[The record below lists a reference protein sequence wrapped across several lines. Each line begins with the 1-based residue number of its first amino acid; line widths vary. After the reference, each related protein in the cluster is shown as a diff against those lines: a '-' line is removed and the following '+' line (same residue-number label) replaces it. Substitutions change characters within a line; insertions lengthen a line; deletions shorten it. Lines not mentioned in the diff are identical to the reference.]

1 MIYTD
6 EDGVEHPAET
16 VIEENAPGDVG
27 PALHNFRPI
36 AEQFGYGKYTLRL
49 EATGDDDS
57 LIEDTIEFEYVAID
71 ASSSDKSEAGNPYVD
86 LDFDQDQDSLTDDM
100 KIYVTTNYLTSKRYI
115 KNLLDENYSYLVKM
129 INNMCKKNEKKDLFF
144 YLGNSYDIIFVN
156 DLKKVDVDSNN
167 YVIYASDI
175 KQLNRWYNKVIKDT
189 FIERFT
195 YIYNMFDEVTVM
207 PSLRIRKMKS
217 RWGVYNRVKHSVTLN
232 SELIKYNIRCLD
244 YVIVHELSHVIYFDH
259 SKCFWSL
266 VSKYC
271 NNYKNIKKEL
281 KE

>member
-1 MIYTD
+1 M
-6 EDGVEHPAET
+6 
-16 VIEENAPGDVG
+16 
-27 PALHNFRPI
+27 
-36 AEQFGYGKYTLRL
+36 
-49 EATGDDDS
+49 
-57 LIEDTIEFEYVAID
+57 EYVID
-71 ASSSDKSEAGNPYVD
+71 NKVYEVVIIKKRNKNTYIRVK
-86 LDFDQDQDSLTDDM
+86 DDM

-156 DLKKVDVDSNN
+156 DLKKVDVDSDNL
-167 YVIYASDI
+167 VIYASDI

-195 YIYNMFDEVTVM
+195 YIYNIFDEVNIM
-207 PSLRIRKMKS
+207 PSLKIRKMKS

-244 YVIVHELSHVIYFDH
+244 YVIVHELSHVIHFDH
-259 SKCFWSL
+259 SKKFWSL

-271 NNYKNIKKEL
+271 YNYKTIKKEL

>member
-1 MIYTD
+1 M
-6 EDGVEHPAET
+6 
-16 VIEENAPGDVG
+16 
-27 PALHNFRPI
+27 
-36 AEQFGYGKYTLRL
+36 
-49 EATGDDDS
+49 
-57 LIEDTIEFEYVAID
+57 EYVID
-71 ASSSDKSEAGNPYVD
+71 NKVYEVVIIKKRNKNTYIRVKE
-86 LDFDQDQDSLTDDM
+86 DM

-156 DLKKVDVDSNN
+156 DLKRVDVDSDNL
-167 YVIYASDI
+167 VIYASNMRE
-175 KQLNRWYNKVIKDT
+175 LNRWYNKVIKDT
-189 FIERFT
+189 FIERFN
-195 YIYNMFDEVTVM
+195 YIYNIFDEVNVM
-207 PSLRIRKMKS
+207 PSLKIRKMKS

-244 YVIVHELSHVIYFDH
+244 YVIVHELSHVIHFDH
-259 SKCFWSL
+259 SKNFWSL

-271 NNYKNIKKEL
+271 NNYKDIKKEL

>member
-1 MIYTD
+1 M
-6 EDGVEHPAET
+6 
-16 VIEENAPGDVG
+16 
-27 PALHNFRPI
+27 
-36 AEQFGYGKYTLRL
+36 
-49 EATGDDDS
+49 
-57 LIEDTIEFEYVAID
+57 EYVID
-71 ASSSDKSEAGNPYVD
+71 NKVYEVVIIKKKNKNTYIRVK
-86 LDFDQDQDSLTDDM
+86 DDM

-167 YVIYASDI
+167 FVIYASDMRE
-175 KQLNRWYNKVIKDT
+175 LNRWYNKVIKDT
-189 FIERFT
+189 FIERFN
-195 YIYNMFDEVTVM
+195 YIYNIFDEVNVM
-207 PSLRIRKMKS
+207 PSLKIRKMKS

-244 YVIVHELSHVIYFDH
+244 YVIVHELSHVIHFDH
-259 SKCFWSL
+259 SKKFWPL

-271 NNYKNIKKEL
+271 NNYKDIKKEL

>member
-1 MIYTD
+1 M
-6 EDGVEHPAET
+6 
-16 VIEENAPGDVG
+16 
-27 PALHNFRPI
+27 
-36 AEQFGYGKYTLRL
+36 
-49 EATGDDDS
+49 
-57 LIEDTIEFEYVAID
+57 EYVID
-71 ASSSDKSEAGNPYVD
+71 NKVYEVVIIKKKNKNTYIRVKE
-86 LDFDQDQDSLTDDM
+86 DM

-115 KNLLDENYSYLVKM
+115 KNLLDENYNYLVKM

-156 DLKKVDVDSNN
+156 DLKKVDVDSGNQ
-167 YVIYASDI
+167 VIYAKDI

-189 FIERFT
+189 FVERFT
-195 YIYNMFDEVTVM
+195 YIYNIFDEVKKV
-207 PSLRIRKMKS
+207 PSLKIRKMKS

-244 YVIVHELSHVIYFDH
+244 YVIVHELSHVIHFDH
-259 SKCFWSL
+259 SKNFWSL

-271 NNYKNIKKEL
+271 SNYKEIKKEL

>member
-1 MIYTD
+1 M
-6 EDGVEHPAET
+6 
-16 VIEENAPGDVG
+16 
-27 PALHNFRPI
+27 
-36 AEQFGYGKYTLRL
+36 
-49 EATGDDDS
+49 
-57 LIEDTIEFEYVAID
+57 EYVID
-71 ASSSDKSEAGNPYVD
+71 NKVYEVVIIKKRNKNTYIRVKE
-86 LDFDQDQDSLTDDM
+86 DM

-129 INNMCKKNEKKDLFF
+129 IRNMCKKNEKKDLFF

-195 YIYNMFDEVTVM
+195 YIYNIFDEVNIM
-207 PSLRIRKMKS
+207 PSLKIRKMKS

-244 YVIVHELSHVIYFDH
+244 YVIVHELSHVIHFDH
-259 SKCFWSL
+259 SKYFWSL

-271 NNYKNIKKEL
+271 NNYKAIKKEL

>member
-1 MIYTD
+1 M
-6 EDGVEHPAET
+6 
-16 VIEENAPGDVG
+16 
-27 PALHNFRPI
+27 
-36 AEQFGYGKYTLRL
+36 
-49 EATGDDDS
+49 
-57 LIEDTIEFEYVAID
+57 EYVID
-71 ASSSDKSEAGNPYVD
+71 NKVYEVVIIKKRNKNTYIRVK
-86 LDFDQDQDSLTDDM
+86 DDM

-167 YVIYASDI
+167 FVIYASDMRE
-175 KQLNRWYNKVIKDT
+175 LNRWYNKVIKDT
-189 FIERFT
+189 FIERFN
-195 YIYNMFDEVTVM
+195 YIYNIFDEVNVM
-207 PSLRIRKMKS
+207 PSLKIRKMKS

-244 YVIVHELSHVIYFDH
+244 YVIVHELSHVIHFDH
-259 SKCFWSL
+259 SKKFWPL

-271 NNYKNIKKEL
+271 NNYKDIKKEL

>member
-1 MIYTD
+1 M
-6 EDGVEHPAET
+6 
-16 VIEENAPGDVG
+16 
-27 PALHNFRPI
+27 
-36 AEQFGYGKYTLRL
+36 
-49 EATGDDDS
+49 
-57 LIEDTIEFEYVAID
+57 EYVID
-71 ASSSDKSEAGNPYVD
+71 NKVYEVVIIKKRNKNTYIRVK
-86 LDFDQDQDSLTDDM
+86 DDM

-129 INNMCKKNEKKDLFF
+129 IKNMCKKNEKKDLFF

-175 KQLNRWYNKVIKDT
+175 KQLNKWYNKVVKDT
-189 FIERFT
+189 FMERFT
-195 YIYNMFDEVTVM
+195 YIYNIFDEVNIM
-207 PSLRIRKMKS
+207 PKLKIRKMKS

-244 YVIVHELSHVIYFDH
+244 YVIVHELSHVIHFDH
-259 SKCFWSL
+259 SKNFWSL
-266 VSKYC
+266 VGKYC
-271 NNYKNIKKEL
+271 NNYKTIKKEL

>member
-1 MIYTD
+1 M
-6 EDGVEHPAET
+6 
-16 VIEENAPGDVG
+16 
-27 PALHNFRPI
+27 
-36 AEQFGYGKYTLRL
+36 
-49 EATGDDDS
+49 
-57 LIEDTIEFEYVAID
+57 EYVID
-71 ASSSDKSEAGNPYVD
+71 NKVYEVVIIKKRNKNTYIRVKE
-86 LDFDQDQDSLTDDM
+86 DM

-156 DLKKVDVDSNN
+156 DLKKVDVDSDNL
-167 YVIYASDI
+167 VIYARDM

-189 FIERFT
+189 FIERFN
-195 YIYNMFDEVTVM
+195 YIYNIFDEVKVI
-207 PSLRIRKMKS
+207 PSLHIRKMKS

-244 YVIVHELSHVIYFDH
+244 YVIIHELSHVIHFDH
-259 SKCFWSL
+259 SKNFWSL

-271 NNYKNIKKEL
+271 NNYKTIKKEL

>member
-1 MIYTD
+1 M
-6 EDGVEHPAET
+6 
-16 VIEENAPGDVG
+16 
-27 PALHNFRPI
+27 
-36 AEQFGYGKYTLRL
+36 
-49 EATGDDDS
+49 
-57 LIEDTIEFEYVAID
+57 EYVID
-71 ASSSDKSEAGNPYVD
+71 NKVYEVVIIKKRNKNTYIRVK
-86 LDFDQDQDSLTDDM
+86 DDM

-129 INNMCKKNEKKDLFF
+129 IKNMCKKNEKKDLFF

-167 YVIYASDI
+167 FVIYASNMRE
-175 KQLNRWYNKVIKDT
+175 LNRWYNKVIKDT
-189 FIERFT
+189 FIERFN
-195 YIYNMFDEVTVM
+195 YIYNIFDEVNVI
-207 PSLRIRKMKS
+207 PSLKIRKMKS

-244 YVIVHELSHVIYFDH
+244 YVIVHELSHVIHFDH

-266 VSKYC
+266 VSKYSS
-271 NNYKNIKKEL
+271 NYKDIKKEL

>member
-1 MIYTD
+1 M
-6 EDGVEHPAET
+6 
-16 VIEENAPGDVG
+16 
-27 PALHNFRPI
+27 
-36 AEQFGYGKYTLRL
+36 
-49 EATGDDDS
+49 
-57 LIEDTIEFEYVAID
+57 EYVID
-71 ASSSDKSEAGNPYVD
+71 NKVYEVIIIKKKNKNTYIRVKE
-86 LDFDQDQDSLTDDM
+86 DM

-115 KNLLDENYSYLVKM
+115 KNLLDENYNYLVKM

-156 DLKKVDVDSNN
+156 DLKKVDVDSDNQ
-167 YVIYASDI
+167 VIYAKDI

-189 FIERFT
+189 FVERFT
-195 YIYNMFDEVTVM
+195 YIYNIFDEVKKV
-207 PSLRIRKMKS
+207 PSLKIRKMKS

-244 YVIVHELSHVIYFDH
+244 YVIVHELSHVIHFDH
-259 SKCFWSL
+259 SKNFWSL

-271 NNYKNIKKEL
+271 SNYKEIKKEL

>member
-1 MIYTD
+1 M
-6 EDGVEHPAET
+6 
-16 VIEENAPGDVG
+16 
-27 PALHNFRPI
+27 
-36 AEQFGYGKYTLRL
+36 
-49 EATGDDDS
+49 
-57 LIEDTIEFEYVAID
+57 EYVID
-71 ASSSDKSEAGNPYVD
+71 NKVYEVVIIKKKNKNTYIRVKE
-86 LDFDQDQDSLTDDM
+86 DM

-115 KNLLDENYSYLVKM
+115 KNLLDENYNYLVKM

-156 DLKKVDVDSNN
+156 DLKKIDVDSDNQ
-167 YVIYASDI
+167 VIYAKDI

-189 FIERFT
+189 FVERFT
-195 YIYNMFDEVTVM
+195 YIYNIFDEVKKV
-207 PSLRIRKMKS
+207 PSLKIRKMKS

-244 YVIVHELSHVIYFDH
+244 YVIVHELSHVIHFDH
-259 SKCFWSL
+259 SKNFWSL

-271 NNYKNIKKEL
+271 SNYKEIKKEL

>member
-1 MIYTD
+1 M
-6 EDGVEHPAET
+6 
-16 VIEENAPGDVG
+16 
-27 PALHNFRPI
+27 
-36 AEQFGYGKYTLRL
+36 
-49 EATGDDDS
+49 
-57 LIEDTIEFEYVAID
+57 EYVID
-71 ASSSDKSEAGNPYVD
+71 NKVYEVVIIKKRNKNTYIRVK
-86 LDFDQDQDSLTDDM
+86 DDM

-156 DLKKVDVDSNN
+156 DLKRIDVDSDNL
-167 YVIYASDI
+167 VIYASNMRE
-175 KQLNRWYNKVIKDT
+175 LNRWYNKVIKDT
-189 FIERFT
+189 FIERFN
-195 YIYNMFDEVTVM
+195 YIYNIFDEVNVM
-207 PSLRIRKMKS
+207 PSLKIRKMKS

-244 YVIVHELSHVIYFDH
+244 YVIVHELSHVIHFDH
-259 SKCFWSL
+259 SKKFWSL

-271 NNYKNIKKEL
+271 NNYKDVKKEL

>member
-1 MIYTD
+1 M
-6 EDGVEHPAET
+6 
-16 VIEENAPGDVG
+16 
-27 PALHNFRPI
+27 
-36 AEQFGYGKYTLRL
+36 
-49 EATGDDDS
+49 
-57 LIEDTIEFEYVAID
+57 EYVID
-71 ASSSDKSEAGNPYVD
+71 NKVYEVVIIKKKNKNTYIRVK
-86 LDFDQDQDSLTDDM
+86 DDM

-115 KNLLDENYSYLVKM
+115 KNLLDDNYNYLVKM

-189 FIERFT
+189 FMERFT
-195 YIYNMFDEVTVM
+195 YIYNIFDEVNVM
-207 PSLRIRKMKS
+207 PSLKIRKMKS

-244 YVIVHELSHVIYFDH
+244 YVIVHELSHVIHFDH
-259 SKCFWSL
+259 SKKFWSL
-266 VSKYC
+266 VSKYSS
-271 NNYKNIKKEL
+271 NYKDIKKEL

>member
-1 MIYTD
+1 M
-6 EDGVEHPAET
+6 
-16 VIEENAPGDVG
+16 
-27 PALHNFRPI
+27 
-36 AEQFGYGKYTLRL
+36 
-49 EATGDDDS
+49 
-57 LIEDTIEFEYVAID
+57 EYVID
-71 ASSSDKSEAGNPYVD
+71 NKVYEVVIIKKRNKNTYIRVK
-86 LDFDQDQDSLTDDM
+86 DDM

-129 INNMCKKNEKKDLFF
+129 IKNMCKKNEKKDLFF

-156 DLKKVDVDSNN
+156 DLKKVDVDSDN
-167 YVIYASDI
+167 YVIYAKDLS
-175 KQLNRWYNKVIKDT
+175 QLNRWYNKVIKDT

-195 YIYNMFDEVTVM
+195 YIYNIFDEVNIM
-207 PSLRIRKMKS
+207 PSLKIRKMKS

-244 YVIVHELSHVIYFDH
+244 YVIVHELSHVIHFDH
-259 SKCFWSL
+259 SKCFWAL

>member
-1 MIYTD
+1 M
-6 EDGVEHPAET
+6 
-16 VIEENAPGDVG
+16 
-27 PALHNFRPI
+27 
-36 AEQFGYGKYTLRL
+36 
-49 EATGDDDS
+49 
-57 LIEDTIEFEYVAID
+57 EYVID
-71 ASSSDKSEAGNPYVD
+71 NKVYEVVIIKKRNKNTYIRVK
-86 LDFDQDQDSLTDDM
+86 DDM
-100 KIYVTTNYLTSKRYI
+100 KIYVTTNYLTSKRFI

-167 YVIYASDI
+167 FVIYASNMRE
-175 KQLNRWYNKVIKDT
+175 LNRWYNKVIKDT
-189 FIERFT
+189 FIERFN
-195 YIYNMFDEVTVM
+195 YIYNIFDEVNVM
-207 PSLRIRKMKS
+207 PSLKIRKMKS

-244 YVIVHELSHVIYFDH
+244 YVIVHELSHVIHFNH
-259 SKCFWSL
+259 SRDFWTL

-271 NNYKNIKKEL
+271 SNYKAIKKEL